1 MNQKTAHR
9 FWRKVDLNGPVP
21 AHAPH
26 LGPCHVWVGATRNG
40 YGALVVGYNA
50 KRQPIKESTHR
61 LAWIAQ
67 NSPIPDG
74 LFVCHKCDN
83 RLCVRADHLFLGTIQ
98 DNNADRVRKDRGI
111 KGDQVN
117 TCKLTEDQAR
127 EIVRLYGTGVLQ
139 KELARMFGIAQS
151 NISSLVRGETWKHLK
166 LVQR

>member
-21 AHAPH
+21 EHAPH
-26 LGPCHVWVGATRNG
+26 LGPCHVWTGARRNG

-50 KRQPIKESTHR
+50 KKQPVKEGAHR
-61 LAWIAQ
+61 LAWMAQ

-83 RLCVRADHLFLGTIQ
+83 RLCVRADHLFLGTAQ
-98 DNNADRVRKDRGI
+98 DNNADRVSKDRGI
-111 KGDQVN
+111 KGGQVN
-117 TCKLTEDQAR
+117 TCKLTEDQVK
-127 EIVRLYGTGVLQ
+127 EVVRLYSSGVLQ
-139 KELARMFGIAQS
+139 KELARMFGIAQANVS
-151 NISSLVRGETWKHLK
+151 AIVRGASWKHLK